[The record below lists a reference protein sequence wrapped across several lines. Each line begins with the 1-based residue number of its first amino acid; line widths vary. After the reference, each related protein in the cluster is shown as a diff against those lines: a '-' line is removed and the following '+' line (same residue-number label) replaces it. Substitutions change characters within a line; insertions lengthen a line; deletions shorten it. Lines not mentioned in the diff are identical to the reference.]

1 MSEEGVGCHE
11 SFFWENQSW
20 GFTNSD
26 NSAGGSEEKL
36 GKKVPGSSSNSQ
48 AEIGMEEAVPLPI
61 VKKKGRGVSKNGK
74 GSNGEGR
81 AGKGSGES
89 DHDVHIWTERE
100 RRKKMRNMF
109 ANLHDLLP
117 QLPPKA
123 DKSTIVDEAVNYI
136 QTLQHTLQKLQKQKL
151 ERLQGVSSTF
161 SFEPNTITS
170 QKLSYESRE
179 AFLADQGSSNIQAIG
194 TTTTCSNSLPVLRNP
209 VMFQTWTSS
218 NVVLN
223 ICGNDAQISVCSPKK
238 PGLLTTICYVMEKH
252 KIEVVSAQITSDY
265 NRTMYMIQAHVTGA
279 SVQFQEAAFPVEEIY
294 KQAVAEIM
302 LWVSS

>member
-61 VKKKGRGVSKNGK
+61 VKKKGRGGVSKNGK
-74 GSNGEGR
+74 RSNGEGR

-109 ANLHDLLP
+109 ANLHALLP
-117 QLPPKA
+117 QLPPK
-123 DKSTIVDEAVNYI
+123 VDVLLLDHQIKCVAFS
-136 QTLQHTLQKLQKQKL
+136 
-151 ERLQGVSSTF
+151 RLKFNGYCCF
-161 SFEPNTITS
+161 FACCRFLFHSF
-170 QKLSYESRE
+170 
-179 AFLADQGSSNIQAIG
+179 
-194 TTTTCSNSLPVLRNP
+194 
-209 VMFQTWTSS
+209 
-218 NVVLN
+218 
-223 ICGNDAQISVCSPKK
+223 
-238 PGLLTTICYVMEKH
+238 
-252 KIEVVSAQITSDY
+252 
-265 NRTMYMIQAHVTGA
+265 
-279 SVQFQEAAFPVEEIY
+279 
-294 KQAVAEIM
+294 
-302 LWVSS
+302 